1 MAVKS
6 VLRSKLTK
14 KLLENLESEIA
25 ILKGIQHAHIV
36 QLLDCTKSAMYIHL
50 VMEYCSLGD
59 LSYFIKKR
67 DKLHLI
73 PAASVIPRHY
83 PNNAVGGLN
92 EVVVRHFLQQVG
104 SALEFLRSRNLMHRD
119 LKPQNLL
126 LQEPLQHLQPH
137 VGLAELPTLKIADFG
152 FARSLPSTS
161 LAETL
166 CGSPLY
172 MAPEIL
178 RYEKYDATADL
189 WSIGAVTYEM
199 VTGKPPFRAQ
209 NHVELLR
216 KIERGD
222 DQIKFPQDA
231 EGTPFASDDL
241 KGLIRSL
248 LRKSPRDRLS
258 YASFFSNTCL
268 TTKLVSRVVL
278 KQQDDRLPVHI
289 PGAGQM
295 DRSSYI
301 KDYVST
307 GTSIPT
313 ESPLTNPLPMQPSS
327 LPSQHFQYNPLTL
340 IPHRPPMARQ
350 QSQPPSPPEDA
361 VQTTVVRSATPTN
374 VINPPRRMT
383 APSQPRPPVSPISAV
398 PARLSSSPSNRYAPE
413 LERRPSQYSSR
424 RLSVTGRSAGSR
436 SSLGDIGPMIVTDDG
451 FNERDYVMVDKN
463 NIEVNALA
471 DEVAAGGIS
480 HNRNLSTP
488 SFPNSLLQKTRFAF
502 GTSGAKV
509 AVPVAASR
517 PAAGV
522 IVAPSSTANHPT
534 QFTAGLGSDQMRS
547 ASSPINPTRQ
557 LISTSPTTALQARSG
572 TSSSSALAKAISL
585 ASMKLFGGSPPLGF
599 PSRRLQQHQ
608 QQVILWSGSGTACEQ
623 AADQVEERAILR
635 IEDLAKQSYAI
646 FTFAETKVSQI
657 VPSDSTTTDQ
667 STGTESS
674 PSPEPSLLTDKARKE
689 IAEEAVSLF
698 VKSLELLQTAM
709 DVASTHWNSN
719 QETRVAS
726 PRFNNAVQ
734 WIRERFNDCLEKA
747 ESAREFVQYDE
758 DIPSLPAV
766 AEVLIYDRALEMVC
780 FSQYCT
786 HVDIL

>member
-1 MAVKS
+1 M
-6 VLRSKLTK
+6 LRSKLTK

-104 SALEFLRSRNLMHRD
+104 SALEFLRGRNLMHRD

-126 LQEPLQHLQPH
+126 LQEPLQRLHQH

-268 TTKLVSRVVL
+268 TTKLVSRVAS
-278 KQQDDRLPVHI
+278 KPQDDRLPVHI

-295 DRSSYI
+295 DRSTYI

-307 GTSIPT
+307 GTSIPI
-313 ESPLTNPLPMQPSS
+313 ESPLTNPLPIQPSS

-340 IPHRPPMARQ
+340 TPLRPPMARR
-350 QSQPPSPPEDA
+350 QSQSPSPPEDA
-361 VQTTVVRSATPTN
+361 VHNTIVRSATPTN
-374 VINPPRRMT
+374 VANPPRRMT

-424 RLSVTGRSAGSR
+424 RPSVTGRSAGSR
-436 SSLGDIGPMIVTDDG
+436 SSLGDPGPVVVADDG

-480 HNRNLSTP
+480 YNRSPSTP
-488 SFPNSLLQKTRFAF
+488 SFPNTLLQKTRFAF
-502 GTSGAKV
+502 GTSGGAKA

-517 PAAGV
+517 PSAGV
-522 IVAPSSTANHPT
+522 IGAPTSSANHLT
-534 QFTAGLGSDQMRS
+534 QLTAGLGSDQVRS
-547 ASSPINPTRQ
+547 SSSPISPTRQ
-557 LISTSPTTALQARSG
+557 SISTSPTITLQARSG
-572 TSSSSALAKAISL
+572 TNPSSALAKAISL

-608 QQVILWSGSGTACEQ
+608 QQVILWSGSGIACEQ
-623 AADQVEERAILR
+623 AADQVEERVILR
-635 IEDLAKQSYAI
+635 IEELAKQSYAI

-657 VPSDSTTTDQ
+657 VPSDSTTIEQ
-667 STGTESS
+667 SDAKESS

-747 ESAREFVQYDE
+747 ESAREFAQYDE
-758 DIPSLPAV
+758 ENPSLPAV

-780 FSQYCT
+780 FPCQYSC
-786 HVDIL
+786 